1 MINMKVIKVRAK
13 VVSPKLYTQ
22 EQMDSMSAELAS
34 CRNQIMGL
42 KQKNAQLEADFDIEK
57 KNHALAT
64 GGVQMWQR
72 IANENEADARNWK
85 ARADAA
91 VKAKRDA
98 EDLALRTVND
108 LAARLVKALDE
119 ADTARAEAED
129 LRLELME
136 RGVRIEELERRIEWL
151 QAHSDTDADFV
162 S

>member
-1 MINMKVIKVRAK
+1 MRIIRVKAK
-13 VVSPKLYTQ
+13 VVAKPAIEDVAFWKRAA
-22 EQMDSMSAELAS
+22 EQNAELAK
-34 CRNQIMGL
+34 QIAGEL
-42 KQKNAQLEADFDIEK
+42 DIEK

-64 GGVQMWQR
+64 AGAQMWQR
-72 IANENEADARNWK
+72 IAKENECDARNWK

-98 EDLALRTVND
+98 DDLALRAAND
-108 LAARLVKALDE
+108 LVARLIKAMDE
-119 ADTARAEAED
+119 AEAARAEAED

-151 QAHSDTDADFV
+151 QAHSNTGADFI

>member
-1 MINMKVIKVRAK
+1 MKVIRVKAK
-13 VVSPKLYTQ
+13 VATKPVIEDAAFWKRAA
-22 EQMDSMSAELAS
+22 EQNAELAK
-34 CRNQIMGL
+34 QIAAEL
-42 KQKNAQLEADFDIEK
+42 DIEK

-64 GGVQMWQR
+64 AGVQMWQR

-98 EDLALRTVND
+98 EDLGMKAAND
-108 LAARLVKALDE
+108 LAARLVKTMDE
-119 ADTARAEAED
+119 ADAARAEAED

-151 QAHSDTDADFV
+151 QSHSDTGADFV

>member
-1 MINMKVIKVRAK
+1 MINMKIIRVRAK
-13 VVSPKLYTQ
+13 VATKPVVEDAAFWKRAA
-22 EQMDSMSAELAS
+22 EQNAELAK
-34 CRNQIMGL
+34 QI
-42 KQKNAQLEADFDIEK
+42 ADELDIEK

-64 GGVQMWQR
+64 AGVQMWQR

-98 EDLALRTVND
+98 EDLGMKATND
-108 LAARLVKALDE
+108 LAARLVKAMDE
-119 ADTARAEAED
+119 ADVARAEAAN
-129 LRLELME
+129 LNLELME

-151 QAHSDTDADFV
+151 EAHSNTGADFV

>member
-1 MINMKVIKVRAK
+1 MKVIRVKAK
-13 VVSPKLYTQ
+13 VATKPVVEDAAFWKRAV
-22 EQMDSMSAELAS
+22 EQNAELA
-34 CRNQIMGL
+34 
-42 KQKNAQLEADFDIEK
+42 KQLAAELDIEK

-98 EDLALRTVND
+98 EDLGMKAAND
-108 LAARLVKALDE
+108 LAARLVKAMDE
-119 ADTARAEAED
+119 ADAARAEAND

-151 QAHSDTDADFV
+151 QAHSDTGADFV

>member
-1 MINMKVIKVRAK
+1 MINMKVIRVKAK
-13 VVSPKLYTQ
+13 VATKPVVEDAAFWKRAA
-22 EQMDSMSAELAS
+22 EQNAELAK
-34 CRNQIMGL
+34 QIAGEL
-42 KQKNAQLEADFDIEK
+42 DIEK

-64 GGVQMWQR
+64 AGVQMWQR

-98 EDLALRTVND
+98 EDLGMKAAND
-108 LAARLVKALDE
+108 LAARLVKTMDE
-119 ADTARAEAED
+119 ADAARAEAED

-151 QAHSDTDADFV
+151 QAHSNTEADFV

>member
-1 MINMKVIKVRAK
+1 MKVIRVKAK
-13 VVSPKLYTQ
+13 VATKPVVEDATFWKRAA
-22 EQMDSMSAELAS
+22 EQNAELA
-34 CRNQIMGL
+34 
-42 KQKNAQLEADFDIEK
+42 KQLAEELDIEK

-64 GGVQMWQR
+64 AGVQMWQR

-98 EDLALRTVND
+98 EDLGMRAAND
-108 LAARLVKALDE
+108 LAARLVKAMDE
-119 ADTARAEAED
+119 ADAARAEAAD

-151 QAHSDTDADFV
+151 QAHSDTGADFV

>member
-1 MINMKVIKVRAK
+1 MINMKVIRVKAK
-13 VVSPKLYTQ
+13 VATKPVVEDAAFWKRAA
-22 EQMDSMSAELAS
+22 EQNAELA
-34 CRNQIMGL
+34 
-42 KQKNAQLEADFDIEK
+42 KQLAAELDIEK

-98 EDLALRTVND
+98 EDLGMRAAND
-108 LAARLVKALDE
+108 LAARLVKAMDE
-119 ADTARAEAED
+119 ADAARAEAAN
-129 LRLELME
+129 LNLELME

-151 QAHSDTDADFV
+151 EAHSNTGADFV

>member
-1 MINMKVIKVRAK
+1 MINMKVIRVKAK
-13 VVSPKLYTQ
+13 VATKPVVEDAAFWKRAA
-22 EQMDSMSAELAS
+22 EQNAELAK
-34 CRNQIMGL
+34 QIAGEL
-42 KQKNAQLEADFDIEK
+42 DIEK

-64 GGVQMWQR
+64 AGVQMWQR

-98 EDLALRTVND
+98 EDLSMKAAND
-108 LAARLVKALDE
+108 LAARLVKAMDE
-119 ADTARAEAED
+119 ADAARAEVED

-151 QAHSDTDADFV
+151 QAHSNTEADFV

>member
-1 MINMKVIKVRAK
+1 MINMKVIRVKAK
-13 VVSPKLYTQ
+13 VATKPVVEDAAFWKRAA
-22 EQMDSMSAELAS
+22 EQNAELAK
-34 CRNQIMGL
+34 QIAGEL
-42 KQKNAQLEADFDIEK
+42 DIEK

-64 GGVQMWQR
+64 AGVQMWQR

-98 EDLALRTVND
+98 ENLGMKAAND
-108 LAARLVKALDE
+108 LAARLVKTMDE
-119 ADTARAEAED
+119 ADAARAEAED

-151 QAHSDTDADFV
+151 QAHSNTEADFV